1 MQTSHYCKCSF
12 YQNNND
18 KKFYL
23 RKAINTQ
30 QQRTYQ
36 NCKLQF
42 LNRIVKY
49 ALVTFV
55 LYLKESEVTALHTY
69 KGKEEEHE
77 LSFEYGDLIK
87 IVKIV
92 TKVNLKNDKI
102 NITLKFI
109 HLIELF
115 F

>member
-1 MQTSHYCKCSF
+1 
-12 YQNNND
+12 
-18 KKFYL
+18 
-23 RKAINTQ
+23 
-30 QQRTYQ
+30 
-36 NCKLQF
+36 
-42 LNRIVKY
+42 
-49 ALVTFV
+49 
-55 LYLKESEVTALHTY
+55 LHTY

-102 NITLKFI
+102 KITLKFI